1 MIEVKLRSG
10 DGTISLSLE
19 PAGEVCTL
27 HDVLERLIIPALL
40 AHEFHRES
48 IDKYIRLKD

>member
-1 MIEVKLRSG
+1 MIEARIKAG
-10 DGTISLSLE
+10 DGEIVLSLE

-40 AHEFHRES
+40 AHEFQRES